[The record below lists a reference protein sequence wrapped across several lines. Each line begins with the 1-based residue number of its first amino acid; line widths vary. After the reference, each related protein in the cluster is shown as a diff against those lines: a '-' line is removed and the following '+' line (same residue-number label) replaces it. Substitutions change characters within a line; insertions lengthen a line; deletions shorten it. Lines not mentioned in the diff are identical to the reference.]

1 MHVLS
6 TDNEATKSL
15 EAIVPDA
22 ISISP
27 TGHVLLTLDTRTR
40 AGPGGG
46 GRDVVA
52 WGANFEY
59 QLGTGKRGS
68 VAVPTTIPTEDGGQ
82 FMLQTRRA
90 GEVRDMGG
98 RGWKKGVEVEQRAVA
113 GWNSSVVYWRIRR

>member
-1 MHVLS
+1 M
-6 TDNEATKSL
+6 
-15 EAIVPDA
+15 PDA

-68 VAVPTTIPTEDGGQ
+68 VAVPTIIPTQDGGR

-90 GEVRDMGG
+90 GEVRDMQG
-98 RGWKKGVEVEQRAVA
+98 RVWKKGVEVEQRAVA
-113 GWNSSVVYWRIRR
+113 GWNSSVVYWRIR